1 MPTTTPDRLRG
12 GGGAAAGHHRGLGRG
27 GPSPHLGGPRRSA
40 RGTPARED
48 HLLPHAHVTPAL
60 DNGQRS
66 PRKLATRVS
75 PFEEFFGYELLDHDE
90 ALGLPNG
97 LLD

>member
-1 MPTTTPDRLRG
+1 VVRVADQTVRC
-12 GGGAAAGHHRGLGRG
+12 
-27 GPSPHLGGPRRSA
+27 
-40 RGTPARED
+40 
-48 HLLPHAHVTPAL
+48 
-60 DNGQRS
+60 RS
-66 PRKLATRVS
+66 PRKLLRAVVSRPLGGTLATWVS